1 LQVADIKCL
10 IALTTDFQIMHSK
23 HYGYLFKENIPL
35 QLLPT
40 KTHLVLHGMYVAF
53 TKEMSTERKHV
64 YLECVEAIC
73 FFPPP
78 TLGVTGK
85 AKSCRPCD

>member
-1 LQVADIKCL
+1 
-10 IALTTDFQIMHSK
+10 MHSK

-53 TKEMSTERKHV
+53 MKEMSTERNHATNLF

-73 FFPPP
+73 FFPASNSWSYWQGQI
-78 TLGVTGK
+78 L
-85 AKSCRPCD
+85 

>member
-1 LQVADIKCL
+1 
-10 IALTTDFQIMHSK
+10 MHSK

-40 KTHLVLHGMYVAF
+40 KTHLVVRGMYVAF
-53 TKEMSTERKHV
+53 TKEMSTERKHATNLV

-73 FFPPP
+73 FFTPSNSWSYWQGQI
-78 TLGVTGK
+78 L
-85 AKSCRPCD
+85 